1 MSKQLVTAE
10 VVREYKQQGDLQIAY
25 DPKLCIV
32 TPEARVVA
40 EELGVEIIL
49 LTDSQLEVATCS
61 VPQPHRA
68 KGQRTVAQAK
78 DDLKHSAPVTAQAQR
93 DQSISKPAAKK
104 VLSDRDFKL
113 IREAVL
119 QKMPQGAL
127 ISDQLLAQLVE
138 RAIKEDGLSTS
149 APHNSGSEG
158 SRTLKSGIKL
168 VKGELAPTILFEG
181 AGPNN
186 RVSIA
191 DVITGD
197 DKSSM
202 SAGYM
207 SWENGAFPWTLNYD
221 EVQVILEGE
230 LHITSQGETV
240 IGRPGDIIFVPK
252 SSSIEFK
259 TPTKVRFVYIAW
271 PANWQAQ

>member
-1 MSKQLVTAE
+1 MSKQLITAE
-10 VVREYKQQGDLQIAY
+10 VVRTYKQQGQSSFAY

-32 TPEARVVA
+32 TPEAREVA
-40 EELGVEIIL
+40 NELGIEISIESGL
-49 LTDSQLEVATCS
+49 SN
-61 VPQPHRA
+61 
-68 KGQRTVAQAK
+68 
-78 DDLKHSAPVTAQAQR
+78 APNNAVK
-93 DQSISKPAAKK
+93 SGAKK
-104 VLSDRDFKL
+104 LSDGDFKL

-119 QKMPQGAL
+119 QKMPAGAK
-127 ISDQLLAQLVE
+127 ISDELLEQLVV
-138 RAIKEDGLSTS
+138 RAIKEGQHS
-149 APHNSGSEG
+149 AQSVRSSATDE
-158 SRTLKSGIKL
+158 SSCTLKSGIKL
-168 VKGELAPTILFEG
+168 VRGNLAKTDIFEG

-191 DVITGD
+191 DVITGQD
-197 DKSSM
+197 HSSM

-207 SWENGAFPWTLNYD
+207 SWEKGSFPWTLNYD

-252 SSSIEFK
+252 SSSIEFG

-271 PANWQAQ
+271 PANWQEQS